1 LRSEY
6 FKAARAGAPPQG
18 EEEAADLALFSGSAK
33 GSALPAAAKKT
44 AANKSLAKAVNLVAD
59 ADDDLRGGAAGGFGV
74 FRDGGREPPPPSS
87 EAAVAAARAS
97 AGGVKAAAAKYA
109 AREVLANLNHH
120 AEVVLRGRPSQPVT
134 DARSAALAA
143 AAQEDAGGAAGLCS
157 IGGGGGDDDDGD
169 VVVVL
174 DDLREPEEV
183 KRRTLTLRDE
193 SAYFRGAAA
202 AAGKAAGTNANAQ
215 LAAAAAAATSGGK
228 KRKAGGGGGDD
239 DEYEPSGFDVEAL
252 KRVARFFKVEHKID
266 WGERADEDETATGA
280 GGKKGAKKIKSEPA
294 EGTTATAPT
303 PTPTTTKSLRNGVHH
318 ANAVVWE
325 PVTTTNKKP
334 RELGPLVDPA
344 QARKQ
349 LDAIAEE
356 NRRAKKNKGWTRAEA
371 LASGAFY
378 TLVPIRPR
386 SRGERRSLRTL
397 PGASLRPP
405 LAFNP
410 RPRCL
415 STPSDAF
422 ELHPDVRLYGTAL
435 SHRRRPP
442 RRRRG
447 DQSRRGDRRGAPQTF
462 LVRAA
467 VRHRGGVGARVP
479 RERRV
484 GGAVRPNGDE
494 EKDVDARGA
503 ARVGGSAVA
512 VDRRHG
518 RRVFVLRR
526 GEADARGV
534 VRGV

>member
-1 LRSEY
+1 MRSEY

-33 GSALPAAAKKT
+33 GAPPAAAKKT

-303 PTPTTTKSLRNGVHH
+303 PTPTTT
-318 ANAVVWE
+318 
-325 PVTTTNKKP
+325 NKKP

-386 SRGERRSLRTL
+386 SRGERRSLRTF
-397 PGASLRPP
+397 AVVSLRTHHG
-405 LAFNP
+405 FNP

-422 ELHPDVRLYGTAL
+422 QLHPDVRLYGTTL

-467 VRHRGGVGARVP
+467 VRHRGGVGSRVP
-479 RERRV
+479 RQRRV

-534 VRGV
+534 VRGVREGEGGAGGGERADRVELIVYL